1 MPKKKLKYVL
11 ATEADKEI
19 LAKYKELEKMMGL
32 RLVGLRLRRGL
43 GMLGFWKVLEME
55 GRLIILFR

>member
-19 LAKYKELEKMMGL
+19 LAKYKELEIGGVEIEE
-32 RLVGLRLRRGL
+32 RVRDVGI
-43 GMLGFWKVLEME
+43 LESF
-55 GRLIILFR
+55 GDGGSTNNFVSLD